1 MDVIIL
7 STGKSLSVYMSQH
20 TLNMLDDIRQKNN
33 TSISDAVSQAVK
45 NMAVQTFAGVRISE
59 GAYICLSRGYFDL
72 LQCVPF
78 EDGTVMIF
86 MKPEAMD
93 NDFVSSGKEK
103 LQSYLADAKGSDF
116 YHNE

>member
-1 MDVIIL
+1 M

-33 TSISDAVSQAVK
+33 TSISDSVSQAVK
-45 NMAVQTFAGVRISE
+45 NMAVQAFAGVRISE

-86 MKPEAMD
+86 MKPEAMS
-93 NDFVSSGKEK
+93 NDFVVNEKEK